1 MFSSANNG
9 QSFGRTHSSGSIDGV
24 VVSPGSSNQNT
35 DNSITTEEED
45 SDHKSTLNYKEK
57 RRINHTLAEQRRRD
71 AIKNGYENLQR
82 LVPTCQQQDSVSS
95 YKLSKATILQR
106 SIDHI
111 DVLSKQSRGLE
122 QDLESSKKKVMA
134 LQIMKN
140 EWESMVKQQQQ
151 QSMATGNHGGG
162 HGQQQVQNEAQL
174 LADESLK
181 LRVFEEFSDEL
192 FCSFN
197 DSVNFDNFSSLS
209 SSIISWLEEHCKPE
223 TLRSTTRN
231 IVAQMRQQQQ

>member
-1 MFSSANNG
+1 MFPSSSN
-9 QSFGRTHSSGSIDGV
+9 SFGRTQSTGSIDGV
-24 VVSPGSSNQNT
+24 VVSPGSSTQNT
-35 DNSITTEEED
+35 DNSVTTEEED
-45 SDHKSTLNYKEK
+45 SDNKSTLNYKEK

-71 AIKNGYENLQR
+71 AIKNGYEHLQR

-106 SIDHI
+106 SIDYI
-111 DVLSKQSRGLE
+111 EVLSKQSRNMDS
-122 QDLESSKKKVMA
+122 DLESSKKKVMA

-151 QSMATGNHGGG
+151 QHQNTMAANNGG
-162 HGQQQVQNEAQL
+162 HGNMQQQLSENQQM
-174 LADESLK
+174 ADENLK
-181 LRVFEEFSDEL
+181 LRVFEEFCDEL

-197 DSVNFDNFSSLS
+197 ESVNFDNFSSLS

-223 TLRSTTRN
+223 TLRCTTRN
-231 IVAQMRQQQQ
+231 IMAQMK

>member
-1 MFSSANNG
+1 MFPSSSNN
-9 QSFGRTHSSGSIDGV
+9 SFGREQSTGSIDGV
-24 VVSPGSSNQNT
+24 VVSPGSSTQNT
-35 DNSITTEEED
+35 DNSVTTEEED

-71 AIKNGYENLQR
+71 AIKNGYEHLQR

-106 SIDHI
+106 SIDYI
-111 DVLSKQSRGLE
+111 DILSKQSRNMDS
-122 QDLESSKKKVMA
+122 DLESNKKKVMA

-140 EWESMVKQQQQ
+140 EWQSMVKQQQQ
-151 QSMATGNHGGG
+151 RQTDQFQISHGSM
-162 HGQQQVQNEAQL
+162 QQQSNSEQNQQ
-174 LADESLK
+174 LADENLK
-181 LRVFEEFSDEL
+181 LRVFEEFCDEL

-197 DSVNFDNFSSLS
+197 ESVNFDDFHSLS

-223 TLRSTTRN
+223 TLRCTTRN
-231 IVAQMRQQQQ
+231 IIQHVK